1 MPCTLKIFLSGH
13 SCFFHFPQ
21 LSGKFRGLLKFMS
34 EERFYEENLN
44 IWILLY
50 LTVLAYD
57 EQGKNMFLVTEVQ
70 KIKKGG
76 LVLLYWDF
84 VYFSLR
90 EGK

>member
-1 MPCTLKIFLSGH
+1 
-13 SCFFHFPQ
+13 
-21 LSGKFRGLLKFMS
+21 MS

-57 EQGKNMFLVTEVQ
+57 EQGKNIFLVTEVQ
-70 KIKKGG
+70 KIKKEG

>member
-1 MPCTLKIFLSGH
+1 
-13 SCFFHFPQ
+13 
-21 LSGKFRGLLKFMS
+21 MS

-44 IWILLY
+44 IWIPLY

-76 LVLLYWDF
+76 WVLLYWDF